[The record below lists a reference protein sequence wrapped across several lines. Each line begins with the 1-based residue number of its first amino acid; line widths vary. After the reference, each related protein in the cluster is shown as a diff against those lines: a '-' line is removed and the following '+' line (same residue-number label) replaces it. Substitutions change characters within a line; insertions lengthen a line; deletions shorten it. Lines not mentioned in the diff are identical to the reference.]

1 MTPPRAARSS
11 RSLAIRH
18 WRESKAARRARAGE
32 ILRRLRELYPDAAAE
47 LDHRDPFQFLT
58 AVILSAQ
65 TTDVSV
71 NSVTPE
77 LFRRFR
83 TPAELAAAP
92 QAEVEE
98 LVRRTG
104 FFRLKAKAIRTMA
117 AQLMAEFDGRVPQ
130 TMDELLRLHGVARKT
145 ANVVLGEA
153 FGVAAGFVV
162 DTHVS
167 RLAQRLGLTRA
178 TDPVKIERDLM
189 DLIEHDA
196 WIFAGIAIICHGRR
210 VCDAKKPD
218 CDRCALNDICPSSL
232 APVRPRESPFAAA
245 KAGPA

>member
-1 MTPPRAARSS
+1 MTPPRTGRSK

-18 WRESKAARRARAGE
+18 WRESKAARRERAVE

-77 LFRRFR
+77 LFRRYR

-92 QAEVEE
+92 QAEIEE
-98 LVRRTG
+98 LVRPTG
-104 FFRLKAKAIRTMA
+104 FFRMKAKAIRTMA
-117 AQLMAEFDGRVPQ
+117 AQLVTEFDGRVPR

-189 DLIEHDA
+189 ELIEQDG
-196 WIFAGIAIICHGRR
+196 WIFAGIAIIWHGRR

-218 CDRCALNDICPSSL
+218 CDGCELNDICPSSL
-232 APVRPRESPFAAA
+232 APVRPRRSPFATT
-245 KAGPA
+245 KASPA

>member
-1 MTPPRAARSS
+1 MTPSRAAHSR

-18 WRESKAARRARAGE
+18 WRESKAVRRARAGE
-32 ILRRLRELYPDAAAE
+32 ILHRLQELYPDAAAE

-77 LFRRFR
+77 LFRRYR
-83 TPAELAAAP
+83 TPSELAAAP
-92 QAEVEE
+92 QAEIEE
-98 LVRRTG
+98 LVRPTG
-104 FFRLKAKAIRTMA
+104 FFRMKAKAIRTMA
-117 AQLMAEFDGRVPQ
+117 AQLIAEFDGRVPQ

-189 DLIEHDA
+189 DLIDHDA
-196 WIFAGIAIICHGRR
+196 WIFAGIAIIWHGRR

-218 CDRCALNDICPSSL
+218 CDGCSLNDICPSSL
-232 APVRPRESPFAAA
+232 APVRPRTSPFAAGET
-245 KAGPA
+245 GPV